1 MVDALSDENDK
12 IQHFMSVDKN
22 QNGFLD
28 LTEISSYMNRKLE
41 SGKITEESLES
52 LLRQNQFDVDFL
64 GQDNQMDFKEW
75 RRFFWLTEAK
85 CSKAVPTKPTS
96 VVIEMLQKL

>member
-1 MVDALSDENDK
+1 MVDALSDESDK

-28 LTEISSYMNRKLE
+28 LTEITSYMSRKME
-41 SGKITEESLES
+41 SGKITEEALENV
-52 LLRQNQFDVDFL
+52 LRQNQFDVDFL

-75 RRFFWLTEAK
+75 RKFFWLTEAK
-85 CSKAVPTKPTS
+85 CPKTVDTKPTS
-96 VVIEMLQKL
+96 VVIEMLQTL

>member
-1 MVDALSDENDK
+1 
-12 IQHFMSVDKN
+12 MS
-22 QNGFLD
+22 
-28 LTEISSYMNRKLE
+28 RKLE

-75 RRFFWLTEAK
+75 RRFFWLTEEK
-85 CSKAVPTKPTS
+85 CSKAVPTKSTS